1 VTVDLRT
8 GNLVDYFRSR
18 IYSTQSHEKRDLANG
33 KPSNKSA
40 SSMIR
45 VEVTVDLRTGNLV
58 TYSNIYSKPRVMR
71 RGILR
76 TGNLVDYYPPV
87 V

>member
-1 VTVDLRT
+1 
-8 GNLVDYFRSR
+8 
-18 IYSTQSHEKRDLANG
+18 
-33 KPSNKSA
+33 
-40 SSMIR
+40 MIR